1 MTEPGFAGTSTVASR
16 AFKLQC
22 NNGICTHYGAEL
34 ACRQHRISLTRFEYI
49 ISCRATSGSIST
61 TRPTSPS
68 QQLFQCSVKKTYLD
82 TCNLSESNDVLN
94 PLHRAAF
101 YLGPRP
107 GKLGNN
113 RGRLERHS
121 RARLLR
127 VGDCTVQRTQ
137 KAIKT
142 NCVKVET

>member
-22 NNGICTHYGAEL
+22 NDGICTHYGAEF
-34 ACRQHRISLTRFEYI
+34 ACRQHRISLTKFRIAIEYI

-68 QQLFQCSVKKTYLD
+68 QQLFQRAVKKTYFN

-101 YLGPRP
+101 YLVPRP

-113 RGRLERHS
+113 RGRIERLS
-121 RARLLR
+121 RETIKGRRLYSTTDAK
-127 VGDCTVQRTQ
+127 GYQDKPC
-137 KAIKT
+137 
-142 NCVKVET
+142 